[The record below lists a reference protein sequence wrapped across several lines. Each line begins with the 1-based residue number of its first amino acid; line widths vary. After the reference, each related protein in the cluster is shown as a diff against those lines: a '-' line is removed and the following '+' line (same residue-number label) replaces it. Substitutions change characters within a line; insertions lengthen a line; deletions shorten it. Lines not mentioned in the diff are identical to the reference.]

1 MQGAKTPIKIG
12 LFVSIEAINWALN
25 LNLPPS
31 PKLVTIVLANYTNE
45 NGQCWP
51 SFETIAK
58 KTSLSRRSV
67 ISQIAY
73 LEKNGILKKIKRHDS
88 ASNIYELNLNT
99 SENISPVTHQK
110 GSENISPPSEISSP
124 EVVKPFHH
132 LVNDVHQGSEP
143 VSPPLVNVL
152 HPNHQLN
159 HQRNIYRNIERE
171 KKRGCTLPED
181 FTLTE
186 KHRALAKK
194 YNILD
199 VDEQFEHFRDYH
211 LSRGTVFKSW
221 DAGFRTWLHRA
232 ASFTP
237 KQKKQTLEE
246 HNATVA
252 KNWLKNSEGV
262 DYV

>member
-1 MQGAKTPIKIG
+1 M
-12 LFVSIEAINWALN
+12 SIEAINWALN

-67 ISQIAY
+67 ISQISF
-73 LEKNGILKKIKRHDS
+73 LEERGVLRKIKRHDS
-88 ASNIYELNLNT
+88 ASNIYELNLRS
-99 SENISPVTHQK
+99 SENISPAKGNT
-110 GSENISPPSEISSP
+110 GSETISPPSEAISP
-124 EVVKPFHH
+124 EVVKPF
-132 LVNDVHQGSEP
+132 HQGSEP

-159 HQRNIYRNIERE
+159 HQRNINNTIGT
-171 KKRGCTLPED
+171 KKPRGSTFPQD

-186 KHRALAKK
+186 KHREMARKHK
-194 YNILD
+194 VEN
-199 VDEQFEHFRDYH
+199 VEEQFEHFRDHH
-211 LSRGTVFKSW
+211 LSRGTVFKDW

-232 ASFTP
+232 AAYTP
-237 KQKKQTLEE
+237 KAKNSSLQER
-246 HNATVA
+246 NAKVTE
-252 KNWLKNSEGV
+252 NWLKNGGEL